1 MKVLPGM
8 YAGQDFTSSGIFTPK
23 SDRFGSGIF
32 ASGWSIPKSVYTEPM
47 YVGAQIVP
55 GDMAFFRDALSGFDD
70 LAAKFPGGKLGMA
83 ALAGL
88 ALYFTVGIPVLGWK
102 AGKARRNPGR
112 RRRRGNRRRVRRNPS
127 VRGASSWSMGHSSA
141 GSPPFYTPFCAAG
154 GCTYKPGHAGR
165 HSNGLRVSKRS
176 LVY

>member
-1 MKVLPGM
+1 M

-112 RRRRGNRRRVRRNPS
+112 RRRRHGRRINRRRRPS
-127 VRGASSWSMGHSSA
+127 RQKGR
-141 GSPPFYTPFCAAG
+141 AAAAHRKMLSDIAWAKRVYGRDPG
-154 GCTYKPGHAGR
+154 GIDYLHTQYGYPRELLK
-165 HSNGLRVSKRS
+165 
-176 LVY
+176 